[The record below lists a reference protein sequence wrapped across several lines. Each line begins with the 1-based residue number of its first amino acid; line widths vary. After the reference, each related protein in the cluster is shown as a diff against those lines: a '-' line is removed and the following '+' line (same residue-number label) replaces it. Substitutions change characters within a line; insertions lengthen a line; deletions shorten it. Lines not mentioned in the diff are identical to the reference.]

1 MKTTKLPNK
10 PLNYKRLQALKK
22 ELDNNDNI
30 QNMEIVTKRK
40 IEKNKITDTDSKS
53 FDNVNSLI
61 EYLNT
66 NNINTI
72 NNIEIKICFNNKNN
86 CLLKYDDTFHYW
98 KLSFNEQD
106 TNINSLIYSLKL
118 ILKKS
123 PICIYRKHR
132 DLLFWFLGITYII
145 IFVNINNLIIKSI
158 ICVAILLMFLDGIFF
173 KNLAYKN
180 NKFWENNRD
189 SIILSIIFYILGVI
203 TPYAINFL
211 FQ

>member
-86 CLLKYDDTFHYW
+86 CCIF
-98 KLSFNEQD
+98 
-106 TNINSLIYSLKL
+106 I
-118 ILKKS
+118 IL
-123 PICIYRKHR
+123 
-132 DLLFWFLGITYII
+132 LLF
-145 IFVNINNLIIKSI
+145 
-158 ICVAILLMFLDGIFF
+158 
-173 KNLAYKN
+173 
-180 NKFWENNRD
+180 FW
-189 SIILSIIFYILGVI
+189 
-203 TPYAINFL
+203 
-211 FQ
+211 